1 MYHATTPRRPVR
13 FLAGWP
19 DMRRSLLLLLLVV
32 WFACGRTD
40 VVTFDS
46 LPLVVDAGRDAGR
59 DAGALRDAGVDAGLD
74 AGLDGGFVPKPCIDG
89 TFSLSPAEPVVMM
102 VLDRSGSMDTL
113 ISSTQT
119 RWEALVAS
127 LQATLPQVDQRMQL
141 GGLAFPSS
149 NTDACTVPAVAGI
162 WPARGNVPLL
172 LSNLSALMPSGPT
185 PTQSALQVA
194 SQVLRGRRAS
204 NSARALVLATD
215 GEPTCTANPLDDVLL
230 ELSRAADDGIPTYVI
245 GIADDP
251 SLRPSLQ
258 AMALA
263 GTRPR
268 AGAQGFYS
276 AQSATE
282 LQLAFRTVRDQV
294 GACSF
299 LTSSVPDSDGGI
311 RVTFDG
317 VDVPVDQGGTGGW
330 RWTDRDNG
338 ELVLVG
344 PVCDRA
350 ITRPS
355 SLVVTVACQRRP

>member
-1 MYHATTPRRPVR
+1 
-13 FLAGWP
+13 
-19 DMRRSLLLLLLVV
+19 MRRLLLLPAL

-40 VVTFDS
+40 VVTFDQ
-46 LPLVVDAGRDAGR
+46 LPVSVDAGRDAGAR
-59 DAGALRDAGVDAGLD
+59 DAGLD
-74 AGLDGGFVPKPCIDG
+74 AGLDAGVDAGIDAGFVPKPCIDG
-89 TFSLSPAEPVVMM
+89 TFTLSPAEPVVMM

-113 ISSTQT
+113 ISPSQT

-172 LSNLSALMPSGPT
+172 LSNLASLTPSGPT

-215 GEPTCTANPLDDVLL
+215 GEPTCTASPLDDVLT
-230 ELSRAADDGIPTYVI
+230 ELRGAAADGIPTYVI

-258 AMALA
+258 AMAVA

-268 AGAQGFYS
+268 VGAQAFYS
-276 AQSATE
+276 AQSPAE

-299 LTSSVPDSDGGI
+299 LTSSVPDADGGI
-311 RVTFDG
+311 RVTFEG
-317 VDVPVDQGGTGGW
+317 VEVPVSTGAMPGW

-338 ELVLVG
+338 ELTLIG
-344 PVCDRA
+344 GVCDRA
-350 ITRPS
+350 IARPS
-355 SLVVTVACQRRP
+355 NLIVTVSCQRRP

>member
-1 MYHATTPRRPVR
+1 
-13 FLAGWP
+13 
-19 DMRRSLLLLLLVV
+19 MRRLLLLPAL

-40 VVTFDS
+40 VVTFDQ
-46 LPLVVDAGRDAGR
+46 LPVSVDAGRDAGAR
-59 DAGALRDAGVDAGLD
+59 DAGLDAGVDAGFD
-74 AGLDGGFVPKPCIDG
+74 AGIDAGFVPKPCIDG
-89 TFSLSPAEPVVMM
+89 TFTLSPAEPVVMM
-102 VLDRSGSMDTL
+102 VLDRSCSMDTL
-113 ISSTQT
+113 ISPTQT

-149 NTDACTVPAVAGI
+149 NADACVVPDVAGI

-172 LSNLSALMPSGPT
+172 LANLSALTPSGPT

-215 GEPTCTANPLDDVLL
+215 GEPTCTSMPLDDVLL
-230 ELSRAADDGIPTYVI
+230 ELRHAAADGIPTYVI

-251 SLRPSLQ
+251 LLRPSLQ
-258 AMALA
+258 AMAVA

-268 AGAQGFYS
+268 AGGQAFYS
-276 AQSATE
+276 AQSSAE

-299 LTSSVPDSDGGI
+299 LTSSVPDADGGI
-311 RVTFDG
+311 RVTFEG
-317 VDVPVDQGGTGGW
+317 VEVPVSTQAMPGW

-338 ELVLVG
+338 ELTLVG
-344 PVCDRA
+344 AVCDRA
-350 ITRPS
+350 IARPAN
-355 SLVVTVACQRRP
+355 LIVTVSCQRRP